1 MAEAGKTDEMRLE
14 GINHITAIT
23 GDAPRNVDF
32 YTRVLGLRLVTKTVN
47 QDDPSVYHLFYA
59 DEEGSPGADLTFFEY
74 SGAPPGRAG
83 AGMVHRVSWRV
94 DSPASLAFWAER
106 LAELGVP
113 PSVDVD
119 AVRFADPE
127 GLEHE
132 LLVQGVADG
141 PLRAVHPEIPPEH
154 ALLGFAGVRAYSR
167 HQDASRALL
176 TDVLGARAIEEHA
189 LELRG
194 ARRGAKIAFDP
205 APEDRAL
212 QGAGSIH
219 HVAWGTTVAEHPR
232 WHERVNAAGVHT
244 TPIIDRH
251 FFHSIYFREPGGILY
266 EIADDGPGFAHDL
279 PVSEL
284 GRQVVLPPWLEPR
297 RAEIE
302 SRLTPLPDPRASWPA
317 AAESLAERR
326 PSSKV
331 EPVPSATVRRDSS
344 VGRAHD

>member
-1 MAEAGKTDEMRLE
+1 LVSLQDPHLE

-23 GDAPRNVDF
+23 ADAPRNVDF

-74 SGAPPGRAG
+74 PGAPRGRAG
-83 AGMVHRVSWRV
+83 AGMAYRVRWRV
-94 DSPASLAFWAER
+94 DSAASLAFWAER
-106 LAELGVP
+106 LAELGVAP
-113 PSVDVD
+113 TVDAD

-132 LLVQGVADG
+132 LLVQDVSDA
-141 PLRAVHPEIPPEH
+141 PLRAVHPEIPAEH
-154 ALLGFAGVRAYSR
+154 ALLGFAGVRAYSW
-167 HQDASRALL
+167 HEDASKALL
-176 TDVLGARAIEEHA
+176 TAVLSARATDEHT

-194 ARRGAKIAFDP
+194 ARRGATIALDA
-205 APEDRAL
+205 APEERAL

-232 WHERVNAAGVHT
+232 WHERVTAAGVRT

-266 EIADDGPGFAHDL
+266 EVADDGPGFAHDVS
-279 PVSEL
+279 VSEL

-302 SRLTPLPDPRASWPA
+302 ARLTPLPDPRASWPA
-317 AAESLAERR
+317 AAAAE
-326 PSSKV
+326 
-331 EPVPSATVRRDSS
+331 A
-344 VGRAHD
+344 

>member
-1 MAEAGKTDEMRLE
+1 MVDAGKAQEERLE

-23 GDAPRNVDF
+23 GDAPLNVDF

-47 QDDPSVYHLFYA
+47 QDDPTVYHLFYA
-59 DEEGSPGADLTFFEY
+59 DEEASPGADLTFFEY
-74 SGAPPGRAG
+74 PGAQGGRPG
-83 AGMVHRVSWRV
+83 AGMAYRVTWRV
-94 DSPASLAFWAER
+94 DSAASLEFWAER
-106 LAELGVP
+106 LAELEVERT
-113 PSVDVD
+113 VDAD

-132 LLVQGVADG
+132 LIVEGVSDA
-141 PLRAVHPEIPPEH
+141 PLRAVHPEIPAEH
-154 ALLGFAGVRAYSR
+154 ALLGFAGVRAYSLR
-167 HQDASRALL
+167 EDASQTLL
-176 TDVLGARAIEEHA
+176 NSVLGARSIDKHA

-194 ARRGAKIAFDP
+194 SRRGATIAFDP
-205 APEDRAL
+205 APDGRAL

-232 WHERVNAAGVHT
+232 WHERVNAAGVRT

-266 EIADDGPGFAHDL
+266 EIADDGPGFAHDV
-279 PVSEL
+279 PISRL

-302 SRLTPLPDPRASWPA
+302 RRLTPLPDPRASWPTA
-317 AAESLAERR
+317 KTS
-326 PSSKV
+326 
-331 EPVPSATVRRDSS
+331 T
-344 VGRAHD
+344 G